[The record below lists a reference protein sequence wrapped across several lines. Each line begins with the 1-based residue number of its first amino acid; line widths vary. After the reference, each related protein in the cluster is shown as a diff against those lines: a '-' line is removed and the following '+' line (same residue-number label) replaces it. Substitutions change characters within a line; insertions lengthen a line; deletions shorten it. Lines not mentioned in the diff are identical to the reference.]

1 MGFSLGQ
8 TPFYMRDRWSGQNHK
23 LPPLPPNLL
32 TPGGC
37 LVVKSVSVT
46 LIWKFRHS
54 TIILGKTPP
63 KILFHIDCANPWKLY
78 VNVKY
83 ALCLMISDT
92 FQTLPFA
99 PTKCGANSRNH
110 VTPLNKP
117 CKAYKKE
124 KQKYNGKNVA
134 ESIGDLQQQ
143 HLVSSQPLLIQIS
156 CLRK

>member
-1 MGFSLGQ
+1 
-8 TPFYMRDRWSGQNHK
+8 
-23 LPPLPPNLL
+23 
-32 TPGGC
+32 
-37 LVVKSVSVT
+37 
-46 LIWKFRHS
+46 
-54 TIILGKTPP
+54 
-63 KILFHIDCANPWKLY
+63 
-78 VNVKY
+78 
-83 ALCLMISDT
+83 MISDT